1 MQICLSQNSYQKN
14 YKEKPLIVT
23 KSSKSK
29 AYEKELPDNL
39 ALIEIFNNL
48 IPSDMHNT
56 IIDINEQIDHL
67 IKIRTATVVQFRKD
81 FYKIIDNH
89 INTNPEYYI

>member
-1 MQICLSQNSYQKN
+1 MKVRLSQNSYQKASKN
-14 YKEKPLIVT
+14 QPLIVAQ
-23 KSSKSK
+23 SSSTK
-29 AYEKELPDNL
+29 AYEKELPDNP

>member
-1 MQICLSQNSYQKN
+1 MKVYLSQNSYQKN
-14 YKEKPLIVT
+14 YKEKPLIVAQ
-23 KSSKSK
+23 SSNIK
-29 AYEKELPDNL
+29 AYEKELPDSL